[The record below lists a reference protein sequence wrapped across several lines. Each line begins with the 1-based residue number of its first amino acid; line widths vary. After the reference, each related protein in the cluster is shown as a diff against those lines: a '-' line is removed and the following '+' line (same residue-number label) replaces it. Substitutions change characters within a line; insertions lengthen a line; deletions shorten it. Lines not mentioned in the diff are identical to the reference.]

1 MKSYIIFFAMGLY
14 LFSFAGCTNFSRDKD
29 IALPDNAP
37 KTMVLQA
44 DLPSDS
50 PDNEFCFLTRT
61 NRIGQYIKFDFNVGA
76 ILYRDTLNPA
86 NNIINGVTDRDLSY
100 AYDTVTGAK
109 MSLFRNDSFIGDI
122 KRDITEPSGIYK
134 TDDNLKPL
142 TEGATYTIK
151 VTAPSFKTIEAAQKV
166 PNYIPAKNV
175 YITKDSYIK
184 AGGQKLSELFI
195 EFDDPPNSEDYYA
208 VSIVVQDTFG
218 NFYARSRAN
227 DDVFAIDPLASS
239 AFTINDRGFNGQK
252 YTWRIGISGVGIKL
266 YNNNLR
272 GLYVNFRAVS
282 KEFEQYRRATE
293 LIQKL
298 QENPYVEPYTV
309 FTNVKNGYGL
319 FNISGK
325 ATRVY
330 LTLK

>member
-1 MKSYIIFFAMGLY
+1 MKLSIIFLAMGLF
-14 LFSFAGCTNFSRDKD
+14 LFAFTGCTNFSRDKD
-29 IALPDNAP
+29 IALPNDVP
-37 KTMVLQA
+37 KRMVLQA

-61 NRIGQYIKFDFNVGA
+61 NRVGQYIKFDFNIGA
-76 ILYRDTLNPA
+76 VLYLDTLNPA
-86 NNIINGVTDRDLSY
+86 NTIINGVNNLGLRY
-100 AYDTVTGAK
+100 AYDTVIGAK

-151 VTAPSFKTIEAAQKV
+151 VTAPNFETIEAAQKV
-166 PNYIPAKNV
+166 PNYVPTKSI
-175 YITKDSYIK
+175 YINRDSYIK
-184 AGGQKLSELFI
+184 ADGQKLSELFI

-208 VSIVVQDTFG
+208 VSIVVQNTVGD
-218 NFYARSRAN
+218 FYPWSRVNN
-227 DDVFAIDPLASS
+227 DVYAIDPLASS

-252 YTWRIGISGVGIKL
+252 YRWRVGL
-266 YNNNLR
+266 AYLGLDNNNLR

-282 KEFEQYRRATE
+282 KEFEQYQRATE

-298 QENPYVEPYTV
+298 QENPYVEPYTI

-330 LTLK
+330 LPLK